1 MNESSCKILDKFH
14 VMNDTNII
22 EDDIYN
28 NNNNN
33 NSIFTQTNKEKL
45 PVFFPLENNIKNNK
59 GENLL
64 QILFPNLIHETDKKE
79 KEENE
84 NEILR
89 KRRNNFLEGVP
100 LDIKI
105 EKLEDFINLAKRCD
119 DEYDK
124 NVIYTLDFESLKKM
138 LPSLEKLNNMIG
150 LTNLKDKIC
159 HQILFYLQGLD
170 DTNKDMLHTVIQ
182 GDPGVGK
189 TEIAKI
195 LGEIYA
201 SLGILSKGTFKSVKR
216 ADLIGCYLGQTATK
230 TSKILEE
237 SKGGVLFIDEAYSLG
252 NEEGKDIYSKE
263 CIDTITSFLSE
274 NREDF
279 VCIIAGYKNA
289 LKQCFFKYN
298 PGLER
303 RFPWTYTIDSY
314 SDIELKHIFEKM
326 VTDNNWKSD
335 INISFFKENL
345 KKFSNFGGDMEN
357 LFHKTKLAHSMRSL
371 SIKANEKKIITMDD
385 LKLGMSFFVND
396 IKPDLNKDL
405 MLMYS

>member
-1 MNESSCKILDKFH
+1 MNESSCNLLDKFH
-14 VMNDTNII
+14 VINDTNII
-22 EDDIYN
+22 EDGIYN
-28 NNNNN
+28 NNNS

-45 PVFFPLENNIKNNK
+45 PVLLHLENNIKNNK

-64 QILFPNLIHETDKKE
+64 QILFPNLIPETDKEE
-79 KEENE
+79 KEE
-84 NEILR
+84 EILR
-89 KRRNNFLEGVP
+89 KRRHNFLEGVP

-105 EKLEDFINLAKRCD
+105 EKLEDFINLAKRYD

-124 NVIYTLDFESLKKM
+124 DVIYTLDFESLKKM

-216 ADLIGCYLGQTATK
+216 ADLIGGYLGQTATK

-237 SKGGVLFIDEAYSLG
+237 SKGGVLFIHEAYSL
-252 NEEGKDIYSKE
+252 
-263 CIDTITSFLSE
+263 
-274 NREDF
+274 
-279 VCIIAGYKNA
+279 
-289 LKQCFFKYN
+289 
-298 PGLER
+298 
-303 RFPWTYTIDSY
+303 
-314 SDIELKHIFEKM
+314 
-326 VTDNNWKSD
+326 
-335 INISFFKENL
+335 
-345 KKFSNFGGDMEN
+345 
-357 LFHKTKLAHSMRSL
+357 
-371 SIKANEKKIITMDD
+371 
-385 LKLGMSFFVND
+385 
-396 IKPDLNKDL
+396 
-405 MLMYS
+405 